1 MPKNNQPIWRPPSM
15 DVLLRS
21 AEGLDL
27 ISVYGRK
34 ATTEELRVVLA
45 ECRKTGRGN
54 AGNIFGSAAL
64 ALARRRAKSIKTVY
78 NLTGSVLH
86 TNLGRA
92 PLSDSAIAAMNVAG
106 GFVNLEYDLDRGVRG
121 ERDNHIE
128 GWLKRLT
135 GAEAGIAVNNNAAAV
150 LAVLNALSRGKE
162 AIISRGELV
171 EIGGSFRMPEVMAR
185 AGVKLREVGATNRTH
200 LSDYENAISEKTGII
215 IRVRPSNFAIHGFTS
230 SVPEKD
236 LAALAHRHG
245 LPFYDELGAGALLDL
260 RRWGLPYERTVQEA
274 LHDGADVIS
283 FSGDKLLGGP
293 QAGLIVGR
301 KDLITKISKNPLKR
315 AIRLDKTTMAALE
328 ATLALYDD
336 EEKLA
341 DLLPTLRFLSRK
353 EAEIRE
359 VAEELAAVVI
369 PLAPEWRVSVAGCK
383 SQIGSGAL
391 PVDVLESAA
400 VVFESKDP
408 SKKSVGRKLKRL
420 ASEFR
425 ELPTP
430 IIGRIHEEKFWLD
443 CRCLEGVSEIKSE
456 INGLIF
462 Q

>member
-1 MPKNNQPIWRPPSM
+1 M

-34 ATTEELRVVLA
+34 ATTEELRIVLA

-171 EIGGSFRMPEVMAR
+171 EIGGSFRMPEVVAR

-200 LSDYENAISEKTGII
+200 LSE
-215 IRVRPSNFAIHGFTS
+215 
-230 SVPEKD
+230 
-236 LAALAHRHG
+236 
-245 LPFYDELGAGALLDL
+245 
-260 RRWGLPYERTVQEA
+260 
-274 LHDGADVIS
+274 
-283 FSGDKLLGGP
+283 
-293 QAGLIVGR
+293 
-301 KDLITKISKNPLKR
+301 
-315 AIRLDKTTMAALE
+315 
-328 ATLALYDD
+328 
-336 EEKLA
+336 
-341 DLLPTLRFLSRK
+341 
-353 EAEIRE
+353 
-359 VAEELAAVVI
+359 
-369 PLAPEWRVSVAGCK
+369 
-383 SQIGSGAL
+383 
-391 PVDVLESAA
+391 
-400 VVFESKDP
+400 
-408 SKKSVGRKLKRL
+408 
-420 ASEFR
+420 
-425 ELPTP
+425 
-430 IIGRIHEEKFWLD
+430 IGRAHVLTPVT
-443 CRCLEGVSEIKSE
+443 L
-456 INGLIF
+456 
-462 Q
+462 